1 MKPTARLTAFRLLAC
16 AFLFGLAAHAF
27 AQEAPIERQMSADEF
42 KSAGLDKL
50 SANELANLNAWL
62 GRKAAEAPVA
72 AAPAPA
78 PAAPTGAGFIGDD
91 KPVRSR
97 LKGSIQEWGPG
108 TVFELENG
116 QRWRVLKG
124 SMKLN
129 KPLQSP
135 EIEVAPGMMGRWF
148 FQVDEDA
155 PRPRVE
161 RIQ

>member
-1 MKPTARLTAFRLLAC
+1 MKHPTRLSAFRLLAC
-16 AFLFGLAAHAF
+16 ALLLGLAAHAF
-27 AQEAPIERQMSADEF
+27 AQEAPIERQMTPDEF
-42 KSAGLDKL
+42 KAAGLDKL

-62 GRKAAEAPVA
+62 GRKAAEAPAAA
-72 AAPAPA
+72 AAPQAVPPA
-78 PAAPTGAGFIGDD
+78 TGAGFIGDD